1 MIKTERES
9 MPPTL
14 WTSTANCCPSVDRR
28 PQPRHTGMTYS
39 KQHYILQEQRYL
51 QTLVN
56 MNLLHSESQA
66 EAEGMSTD
74 CNTNIILK
82 GHRTVKTKPEQKF
95 GF

>member
-9 MPPTL
+9 MPQLSGPLQQTAVLL
-14 WTSTANCCPSVDRR
+14 WTT
-28 PQPRHTGMTYS
+28 RHTGMTYS

-66 EAEGMSTD
+66 EAEGMSTG